1 MSHSYVP
8 DSWRHQMMYG
18 VAYNPLRPECA
29 QFYLTNP
36 LSQSSLEALR
46 PQLVSPSTLLIRRA
60 DILSRW
66 TQQTDL
72 MPLATHSNQLWHTF
86 NVLGIYA

>member
-1 MSHSYVP
+1 
-8 DSWRHQMMYG
+8 MMYG

-29 QFYLTNP
+29 EIYLTNP
-36 LSQSSLEALR
+36 LSQSSMEALR
-46 PQLVSPSTLLIRRA
+46 PQLISPSALLIRRA

-66 TQQTDL
+66 TQLTDL

-86 NVLGIYA
+86 NVLGIYSCAVSYCHY